1 MRSIRSVVPLTIL
14 LASCSFLPKATPPV
28 APAAY
33 GIGIAD
39 EARILRLE
47 DRREFDRTLAE
58 SWMRHENP
66 LHRERM
72 TMALAH
78 ISPYSFDDRN
88 GNGELDEGE
97 LPAGIELLIAAS
109 ADPKFEVRRAVAFA
123 LGEVA
128 SPAGVDALL
137 TLAQDQAHADV
148 AAEAVEALSK
158 LAKQIPLERYRPL
171 TEDPRP
177 GVRSRAL
184 RFLFRFGT
192 DEAMSIAAR
201 ALDATDVNV
210 RREAAYALSR
220 AAHAPARAAIEL
232 LLTDSDTLTRSF
244 AARALGLI
252 GDPQSFAP
260 LMQHTTDVHPWVR
273 TNVIRSL
280 TQIAEKN
287 AGTIGARSV
296 AEDLLRV
303 IALVEDADPGV
314 RAVAIELLGSYA
326 TESPRARDRLRE
338 IATSGAAVE
347 CEIASGTLAKRA
359 EGGDGLDALVSTD
372 QPWVKLRV
380 IEATAT
386 TASGVTLREQFFSDE
401 SAMVRAAAVSA
412 VPSAAVDAELA
423 LVRKAMEDAD
433 VVVRSAAIEKFA
445 AASAVPL
452 EEKVRA
458 LSAAEQAARSDSMN
472 DARIAAMTALSDLD
486 YPEREAFLREA
497 LKDGDPM
504 VRRYAADFIAEKLKK
519 ARPQYT
525 PLPVDRPVAEY
536 EAIARWSQENH
547 TAVLRTTRGAIELSL
562 LTRDAPITTWN
573 FATLAKR
580 GYFDGTTFMRVVPN
594 FVVQGGDP
602 RNDQSGGPGYSIRDE
617 INLQKYTRG
626 AVGMALSG
634 PDTGGSQFFITHSP
648 QPHLDGTYTIF
659 GRVTGGMSEV
669 VDRIERGDKVE
680 KIEID
685 PQPVVPAPG
694 T

>member
-1 MRSIRSVVPLTIL
+1 MRIIRSVVPLTIL
-14 LASCSFLPKATPPV
+14 LASCSFLPKAAPPV
-28 APAAY
+28 APDTY
-33 GIGIAD
+33 GIEIAD
-39 EARILRLE
+39 EARVLRLE

-72 TMALAH
+72 AMALAH
-78 ISPYSFDDRN
+78 IAPHSFDDRN

-97 LPAGIELLIAAS
+97 LPAGIDLLIAAS
-109 ADPKFEVRRAVAFA
+109 GDPKFEVRRAVAFA
-123 LGEVA
+123 LGEIA
-128 SPAGVDALL
+128 SPAGVDTLV
-137 TLAQDQAHADV
+137 TLAHDQAHADV
-148 AAEAVEALSK
+148 AAEAVEGLAK
-158 LAKQIPLERYRPL
+158 MAKQIPFERYRPL
-171 TEDPRP
+171 TEDGRA

-192 DEAMSIAAR
+192 DEAMSVAAG

-220 AAHAPARAAIEL
+220 SAHAPARAAVEL
-232 LLTDSDTLTRSF
+232 LLTDADVLTRSF

-296 AEDLLRV
+296 GEDLLRV

-314 RAVAIELLGSYA
+314 RAVAIELLGAYA
-326 TESPRARDRLRE
+326 PDSPRARERLRE

-347 CEIASGTLAKRA
+347 REIASGILAKRA

-386 TASGVTLREQFFSDE
+386 TAAGLTLRERLSGDE
-401 SAMVRAAAVSA
+401 SAMVRAAIVNA
-412 VPSAAVDAELA
+412 VPSAAADAELA
-423 LVRKAMEDAD
+423 LVRKALEDPD

-445 AASAVPL
+445 AAAGVPL
-452 EEKVRA
+452 EEKVRV
-458 LSAAEQAARSDSMN
+458 LSAVEQAAHSDPMN
-472 DARIAAMTALSDLD
+472 DARIAAITALSELD
-486 YPEREAFLREA
+486 YPEREAFLRA
-497 LKDGDPM
+497 SLKDGDPM
-504 VRRYAADFIAEKLKK
+504 VRRYASDFIVEKLKK

-525 PLPVDRPVAEY
+525 PLPVDRPAAEY
-536 EAIARWSQENH
+536 EAIARWSQEHH
-547 TAVLRTTRGAIELSL
+547 TALLRTARGVIEMSL
-562 LTRDAPITTWN
+562 LTHDAPMTTWN

-634 PDTGGSQFFITHSP
+634 PDTGGSQFFVTHSP

-669 VDRIERGDKVE
+669 VDQIERGDKVE

-685 PQPVVPAPG
+685 AQPVAAAPG